1 MQLEPNSKQPPLYGF
16 KCTNSYIMEWT
27 NHLHSQAKRSSQTKA
42 DWSLHSRCR
51 SGVTGNQHSNYK
63 RDMITILDANQ
74 QETVATTANTRRHM
88 TVDLNLIDAATSNI
102 QAILQQLTL
111 SPRLAQ
117 SNLESALTHARN
129 TISA

>member
-1 MQLEPNSKQPPLYGF
+1 
-16 KCTNSYIMEWT
+16 
-27 NHLHSQAKRSSQTKA
+27 
-42 DWSLHSRCR
+42 
-51 SGVTGNQHSNYK
+51 
-63 RDMITILDANQ
+63 MITILDANQ